1 MEERNLFW
9 DFKDI
14 FKDVGG
20 SKMKVFVS
28 WSGELSKLVAKE
40 LSEWLPSI
48 IQSVEVF
55 FSPEDIQKGE
65 NWDSRLTKE
74 LEECKYG
81 IVCLTKENV
90 SAPWIHFEA
99 GALSKSLDSH
109 TSALMIDV
117 VTSDIQ
123 GPLSRFQATKCEKED
138 FYKLVC
144 GINEASDNQISE
156 KVLKNSFEA
165 IWDKMNANIQN
176 VIKEHP
182 NGSKKPIK
190 EKNKEESDI
199 LEELLQLLR
208 KQDAVLNN
216 PEKLFPERYF
226 EYLYKQFG
234 SKDGDCKIDELSDL
248 FNHFIRKIYTLM
260 YTDDISVIAESCI
273 LIVEFIK
280 KNKGIFKCDAPN
292 SALVEILDELQKLQG
307 KRVFE

>member
-1 MEERNLFW
+1 
-9 DFKDI
+9 
-14 FKDVGG
+14 
-20 SKMKVFVS
+20 MKVFIS

-90 SAPWIHFEA
+90 SAPWVHFEA
-99 GALSKSLDSH
+99 GALSKKLNSH
-109 TSALMIDV
+109 TSALMLDV

-123 GPLSRFQATKCEKED
+123 GPLSRFQATRFEKDD

-144 GINEASDNQISE
+144 GINNASDNIISE

-165 IWDKMNANIQN
+165 IWDKMEINIQD
-176 VIKEHP
+176 VIKKH
-182 NGSKKPIK
+182 SKSNKETNK
-190 EKNKEESDI
+190 EKNREANDI

-208 KQDAVLNN
+208 KQDSVLNN
-216 PEKLFPERYF
+216 PEKLLPEEYF
-226 EYLYKQFG
+226 RYLYRRFDTNNINLDKEEI
-234 SKDGDCKIDELSDL
+234 KIFFEHIIHDIYIMVQRHDL
-248 FNHFIRKIYTLM
+248 DN
-260 YTDDISVIAESCI
+260 V
-273 LIVEFIK
+273 
-280 KNKGIFKCDAPN
+280 
-292 SALVEILDELQKLQG
+292 VEILIKIIDFTRENNRYLGLDIPNRIYLECLYVLQNFKN
-307 KRVFE
+307 KREIE